1 MAHKALQALK
11 AQPVL
16 KVPQEHKASRV
27 LTELK
32 EQLVLTEHKVLQVPM
47 VPL

>member
-16 KVPQEHKASRV
+16 KVPQELKASKV
-27 LTELK
+27 LTEHK
-32 EQLVLTEHKVLQVPM
+32 EQLVLTEHKEQLVPM